1 MALED
6 SMKSFSA
13 LGGAVVLTL
22 ATLAAPAPAAAQA
35 PSKVTIVVFGF
46 PSLGAFMPPVIKA
59 KKLDEAHGLDI
70 EFVERPPDAYTTQF
84 NSGEFK
90 VGGSAAVLT
99 VGLADARGVKVKYL
113 FNLFDF
119 WGTIV
124 TSRGEIKS
132 AKDLEG
138 KELAAAASTT
148 NYIMSSFFAKQQ
160 GVDMSKVK
168 VVNTATPGLVGY
180 ALADRADAVQLWEP
194 AYTLLKAKK
203 PDVRMLDTNMS
214 KTWKSFAGGERIPY
228 LGVAAH
234 TDWIEQNQA
243 LIPKLYATYK
253 AAGEFIARNP
263 EEAASLIAPKS
274 SPEDRAA
281 LVSLIKANDRLGMS
295 VVPAGEVAKQI
306 DAVYKAG
313 VDVGYFKAMPSN
325 DTIYSKPM
333 Q

>member
-1 MALED
+1 MTTKKIMLHGVFCAFA
-6 SMKSFSA
+6 M
-13 LGGAVVLTL
+13 
-22 ATLAAPAPAAAQA
+22 LAAAAFNPAPAAAQA
-35 PSKVTIVVFGF
+35 PAKIQIVVFGF

-119 WGTIV
+119 WGTVV
-124 TSRGEIKS
+124 TSRPEVKS
-132 AKDLEG
+132 VKDLEG
-138 KELAAAASTT
+138 KQLAAASSTT
-148 NYIMSSFFAKQQ
+148 NFVMFEFFAKKL
-160 GVDMSKVK
+160 GMDPAKVQ
-168 VVNTATPGLVGY
+168 VVNTAPPGLVGY
-180 ALADRADAVQLWEP
+180 ALADRADAIQLWEP

-203 PDVRMLDTNMS
+203 PDIRMIETDVS

-234 TDWIEQNQA
+234 DDWITANQA

-253 AAGEFIARNP
+253 EAGDFIAAHP
-263 EEAASLIAPKS
+263 EEAAALIAPKS
-274 SPEDRAA
+274 TPADRDA
-281 LVSLIKANDRLGMS
+281 LVSLIKANDRLGMN
-295 VVPAGEVAKQI
+295 VVPAGEVGKQI

-313 VDVGYFKAMPSN
+313 VDVGYFKSLPSN
-325 DTIYSKPM
+325 DTIYDKPM
-333 Q
+333 K

>member
-1 MALED
+1 MTRLT
-6 SMKSFSA
+6 SLLRSA
-13 LGGAVVLTL
+13 VCAAVTL
-22 ATLAAPAPAAAQA
+22 ACAALAPAPAAAQA
-35 PSKVTIVVFGF
+35 PAKVTIVVFGF

-59 KKLDEAHGLDI
+59 QKLDAANGLDI
-70 EFVERPPDAYTTQF
+70 EFVERTPDAYTTQF

-124 TSRGEIKS
+124 TSRPDIKTV
-132 AKDLEG
+132 KDLEG
-138 KELAAAASTT
+138 KQLAAASSTT
-148 NYIMSSFFAKQQ
+148 NFVMSEFFAKQQ
-160 GVDMSKVK
+160 GVDPSKIQ
-168 VVNTATPGLVGY
+168 VVNTAPPGLVGY

-194 AYTLLKAKK
+194 AYTLLKSKK
-203 PDVRMLDTNMS
+203 PDIRMLDTNMA

-234 TDWIEQNQA
+234 DDWIAANQA

-253 AAGEFIARNP
+253 AAGDYITAHP
-263 EEAASLIAPKS
+263 EEAAALIAPKS
-274 SPEDRAA
+274 SAPDRAA

-295 VVPAGEVAKQI
+295 VVPAGELAKQI

-313 VDVGYFKAMPSN
+313 IDVGYFKTMPSN
-325 DTIYSKPM
+325 DTIYAKPM
-333 Q
+333 K

>member
-1 MALED
+1 MTRL
-6 SMKSFSA
+6 SA
-13 LGGAVVLTL
+13 LMRAAGCALAAL
-22 ATLAAPAPAAAQA
+22 ACATLSPAPAAAQA
-35 PSKVTIVVFGF
+35 PAKVTIVVFGF

-59 KKLDEAHGLDI
+59 KKMDAAHGLDI

-124 TSRGEIKS
+124 TSRPEIKS
-132 AKDLEG
+132 VKDLEG
-138 KELAAAASTT
+138 KQLAAASSTT
-148 NYIMSSFFAKQQ
+148 NFIMSEFFAKQQ
-160 GVDMSKVK
+160 GVDISKIQ

-203 PDVRMLDTNMS
+203 PDIRMLDTNMS

-234 TDWIEQNQA
+234 SDWIEANQA

-253 AAGEFIARNP
+253 EAGDFIAKNP
-263 EEAASLIAPKS
+263 EEAAALIAPKS

-281 LVSLIKANDRLGMS
+281 LVSLIKANDRLGVS

>member
-1 MALED
+1 MKTFTAL
-6 SMKSFSA
+6 MRSA
-13 LGGAVVLTL
+13 ACAFAALAVL
-22 ATLAAPAPAAAQA
+22 ALNPAPAAAQA
-35 PSKVTIVVFGF
+35 PAKITIVVFGF

-59 KKLDEAHGLDI
+59 KKFDAAHGLDI

-99 VGLADARGVKVKYL
+99 VGLAEARGVKVKYL

-119 WGTIV
+119 WGTVV
-124 TSRGEIKS
+124 TSRPEVKTV
-132 AKDLEG
+132 KDLEG
-138 KELAAAASTT
+138 KQLAAASSTT
-148 NYIMSSFFAKQQ
+148 NFVMFEFFAKKL
-160 GVDMSKVK
+160 GMDASKVQ
-168 VVNTATPGLVGY
+168 VVNTAPPGLVGY
-180 ALADRADAVQLWEP
+180 ALADRADAIQLWEP

-203 PDVRMLDTNMS
+203 PDIRALDTGMNA
-214 KTWKSFAGGERIPY
+214 TWKSFAGGERIPY

-234 TDWIEQNQA
+234 DDWIAQNQA

-253 AAGEFIARNP
+253 EAAEFIAKNP
-263 EEAASLIAPKS
+263 EEAAALIAPKAT
-274 SPEDRAA
+274 PADRAA

-313 VDVGYFKAMPSN
+313 VDVGYFKTMPSN
-325 DTIYSKPM
+325 GTIYDKPM

>member
-1 MALED
+1 MSRL
-6 SMKSFSA
+6 STLLRSG
-13 LGGAVVLTL
+13 LGGAAALALAAVL
-22 ATLAAPAPAAAQA
+22 APAPAIAQA
-35 PSKVTIVVFGF
+35 PTKVTIVVFGF

-59 KKLDEAHGLDI
+59 KKLDEAQGLDI

-124 TSRGEIKS
+124 TSRPEIKS
-132 AKDLEG
+132 VKDLEG

-148 NYIMSSFFAKQQ
+148 NFIMSSFFAKQM
-160 GVDMSKVK
+160 GADVAKMK

-180 ALADRADAVQLWEP
+180 ALADRADAIQLWEP

-203 PDVRMLDTNMS
+203 PDVRILDTNMS
-214 KTWKSFAGGERIPY
+214 KTWKAFAGGDRIPY
-228 LGVAAH
+228 LGIAAH
-234 TDWIEQNQA
+234 TDWIEANQA
-243 LIPKLYATYK
+243 VVPKLYAAYK
-253 AAGEFIARNP
+253 AAGEYIAKNP
-263 EEAASLIAPKS
+263 EESAKLIAPKS
-274 SPEDRAA
+274 TPEDQAA

-295 VVPAGEVAKQI
+295 VVGANEVRKQI
-306 DAVYKAG
+306 EAVYKAG
-313 VDVGYFKAMPSN
+313 IDVGYLKTQPSN
-325 DTIYSKPM
+325 DTIYNKPLK
-333 Q
+333 